1 MNESASP
8 ARVIECYGRRV
19 VLELNDGSH
28 AQAEVFG
35 KRLKVVCGD
44 EVKVTDNPATHALQV
59 MEVLPRRT
67 HLTRTDSRGQA
78 EVLAANITQLAVLIS
93 EQPKADPFIVDRYL
107 AGAELGNIKAIVVAT
122 KSDIG
127 RSESFK
133 ATLADYRNAGY
144 EVFDVAVAK
153 GSAADAS
160 ADTLAELRQTL
171 TNEISMLVGESGVGK
186 STLTNALLGNHNQL
200 TRELSDSTGEGRHT
214 TVSSA
219 LIKLP
224 YGGALI
230 DSPGVRDYAPPP
242 VGDLQVPFAWR
253 EFRRFDGQCKF
264 NNCLHLREPGC
275 AIIAAVEKKEVSAR
289 RYEGYKRLIN
299 LMRQLLPSYE
309 RR

>member
-1 MNESASP
+1 MSESASSV

-19 VLELNDGSH
+19 VLELADGSH

-35 KRLKVVCGD
+35 KRLRVVCGD
-44 EVKVTDNPATHALQV
+44 EVNVTDNPATHALQV
-59 MEVLPRRT
+59 MEVIPRRT

-78 EVLAANITQLAVLIS
+78 EVLAANITQLVVLIS

-127 RSESFK
+127 RSEAFG
-133 ATLADYRNAGY
+133 LMLGEYRDAGY
-144 EVFDVAVAK
+144 EVFDVAVTSSNVPVNSLGNLQQA
-153 GSAADAS
+153 
-160 ADTLAELRQTL
+160 L
-171 TNEISMLVGESGVGK
+171 TDETSMLVGESGVGK
-186 STLTNALLGNHNQL
+186 STLTNALLGNNSQL
-200 TRELSDSTGEGRHT
+200 TRELSDATGEGRHT

-224 YGGALI
+224 FGGALI

-253 EFRRFDGQCKF
+253 EFRRYDGRCKF

-275 AIIAAVEKKEVSAR
+275 AIIAAVEKGEISAR
-289 RYEGYKRLIN
+289 RYESYKRLMN

>member
-1 MNESASP
+1 MSDSP
-8 ARVIECYGRRV
+8 SELARVIECYGRRV
-19 VLELNDGSH
+19 VLELQAGSR

-44 EVKVTDNPATHALQV
+44 EVRVTDNPATHALQV

-67 HLTRTDSRGQA
+67 HLTRTNSQGQA

-93 EQPKADPFIVDRYL
+93 EQPKSDPFIVDRYL
-107 AGAELGNIKAIVVAT
+107 AGAELGNIKGIVIAT
-122 KSDIG
+122 KSDLG
-127 RSESFK
+127 RSDTFNSI
-133 ATLADYRNAGY
+133 LDDYRNAGY
-144 EVFDVAVAK
+144 GVFDVAV
-153 GSAADAS
+153 GSTTSPDS
-160 ADTLAELRQTL
+160 LGDLRTAL
-171 TNEISMLVGESGVGK
+171 TDEASMLVGESGVGK
-186 STLTNALLGNHNQL
+186 STLTNALLDNHNQL
-200 TRELSDSTGEGRHT
+200 TRELSDATGEGRHT

-219 LIKLP
+219 LVKLP
-224 YGGALI
+224 FGGVLI

-242 VGDLQVPFAWR
+242 VSDLQVPFAWR
-253 EFRRFDGQCKF
+253 EFRQFDGRCKF

-289 RYEGYKRLIN
+289 RHESYKRLMN

>member
-1 MNESASP
+1 MSESVSS

-19 VLELNDGSH
+19 VLELIDGSH

-44 EVKVTDNPATHALQV
+44 EVKIEDNPATHALQV

-107 AGAELGNIKAIVVAT
+107 AGAELGNIKAVVVAT

-127 RSESFK
+127 RSESFNT
-133 ATLADYRNAGY
+133 TLNEYREAGY

-153 GSAADAS
+153 STTS
-160 ADTLAELRQTL
+160 TPDTLADLRKVL
-171 TNEISMLVGESGVGK
+171 TNETSMLVGESGVGK
-186 STLTNALLGNHNQL
+186 STLTNALLGNDNQL
-200 TRELSDSTGEGRHT
+200 TRELSDATGEGRHT

-224 YGGALI
+224 FGGALI

-253 EFRRFDGQCKF
+253 EFRRYDGQCKF

-275 AIIAAVEKKEVSAR
+275 AIMAAVEKKELSAR